1 MLWGGGKIG
10 CRMIPA
16 GEIYPGG
23 GYRLRGIHT
32 GEIQA
37 EWGCVSFLRLCNKLS
52 QI

>member
-1 MLWGGGKIG
+1 MLLGVGGKIG

-16 GEIYPGG
+16 GEIHPGG

-37 EWGCVSFLRLCNKLS
+37 EWGSVSFLWLLV
-52 QI
+52 